1 MRVDL
6 LWLESFK
13 NLRDFEVDFDL
24 GSSRQ
29 VVVGRNGVGK
39 SNLFEALALIFRDL
53 DLETKTDAENP
64 GFGYRIEYHCS
75 GHFVRIVSARKK
87 GKKNYTRTYEV
98 APDNGCDTLPTD
110 QRDYASITQTAFYKL
125 NRPIGEGA
133 DRKPNPNRLLPLYV
147 FGYYSGD
154 SGRFDH
160 IFERHEEIYY
170 KEQISGEEAPLRSLF
185 LAQPH
190 HSQFALLAF
199 FAGDD
204 QQAKDFLRSE
214 FRIQGLDSVLFAL
227 HEPYYHQRPKTKP
240 PSDVDH
246 RFWKVGGKVA
256 PLLDSLFNS
265 SFAPLHGNQRV
276 KVSLGQTT
284 DKERRFLFLPTE
296 DSVRSVAKGLDP
308 KEFFARLESGVF
320 SDVISKDGEDVRI
333 LIDVSDA
340 DDPVPFKEL
349 SEGEQQLLTIIG
361 LMRFTAEN
369 ESLFLLDEPDTHLNP
384 AWCLDLLANLR
395 KYGVEPRT
403 SQILVT
409 THSPLTFAG
418 LEKEEV
424 VILERQSDDRIISFH
439 PTTAPKGMGFSAI
452 LTSELFGLRAA
463 LDPETL
469 TKLDSKRELALKE
482 PKTDEDRIELA
493 KLNEELGQLDF
504 SKSARDPLYLEYIR
518 AITEAQEE
526 EPSLKESAPDTDK
539 WRLRKQIARDLAKKL
554 LEKGVT
560 E

>member
-24 GSSRQ
+24 NSTRQ

-53 DLETKTDAENP
+53 DLEAKADEDNP
-64 GFGYRIEYHCS
+64 GFGYRIEYHCNE
-75 GHFVRIVSARKK
+75 HFVRITSSLQQGKAYYSRK
-87 GKKNYTRTYEV
+87 YEI
-98 APDNGCDTLPTD
+98 APDGGDSTLPAEE
-110 QRDYASITQTAFYKL
+110 REYGEVTQTAFYKR
-125 NRPIGEGA
+125 NRPIVEDGQQ
-133 DRKPNPNRLLPLYV
+133 RPNPDRLLPLYV
-147 FGYYSGD
+147 FGYYSGE

-160 IFERHEEIYY
+160 IFDRHEELYY
-170 KEQISGEEAPLRSLF
+170 KQQITGEEAPLRPLF
-185 LAQPH
+185 LAKPQ

-199 FAGDD
+199 FAAND
-204 QQAKDFLRSE
+204 AKAKEFLRSE
-214 FRIQGLDSVLFAL
+214 FRIDGLDSVLFTL
-227 HEPYYHQRPKTKP
+227 HEPYYYKAKS
-240 PSDVDH
+240 PSSPEIDQ
-246 RFWKVGGKVA
+246 RFWQVAGKVA
-256 PLLDSLFNS
+256 PLLDSLFDNA
-265 SFAPLHGNQRV
+265 FAPLHGKQRERIT
-276 KVSLGQTT
+276 LGQT
-284 DKERRFLFLPTE
+284 KEKEKRFLFLPSE
-296 DSVRSVAKGLDP
+296 DAVRRVAEGLEP
-308 KEFFARLESGVF
+308 KEFFARLESGIF
-320 SDVISKDGEDVRI
+320 SDVISKTGEDVRI
-333 LIDVSDA
+333 LVKLTDA
-340 DDPVPFKEL
+340 AEPVPFNEL

-395 KYGVEPRT
+395 KYGVEPLN

-418 LEKEEV
+418 LEKQEV
-424 VILERQSDDRIISFH
+424 VIIERETDDRIISFH
-439 PTTAPKGMGFSAI
+439 PTSNPKGMGFSAI

-469 TKLDSKRELALKE
+469 TKLDAKRELALKE

-493 KLNEELGQLDF
+493 RLNEELGKLDF

-526 EPSLKESAPDTDK
+526 QPLLKESAPEKDK
-539 WRLRKQIARDLAKKL
+539 WRLRQHIAQDLAKKL
-554 LEKGVT
+554 LEKGVS